1 MWSDS
6 SNLKLRTILI
16 LTKKDC
22 KKATCN
28 NSPTRINQS
37 NSKHPK
43 NQLLK
48 LKIKSLSQTNSLN
61 RTKSQNR
68 QHNQLPHRLLPKN
81 QNPTKQS
88 LLEMHNNLVN
98 HLFKN
103 QNPLLNLQHLPP
115 KSLKLKMR
123 MMMKMKKI
131 YN

>member
-1 MWSDS
+1 MLSDS
-6 SNLKLRTILI
+6 SNLKLRMILI

-22 KKATCN
+22 KKVTCN
-28 NSPTRINQS
+28 NSLTRINQS

-48 LKIKSLSQTNSLN
+48 LKIKSLSQTNNLN

-81 QNPTKQS
+81 QNPTKQN

-103 QNPLLNLQHLPP
+103 QNPLLNPQHLSP
-115 KSLKLKMR
+115 KSLRLKMR